1 MINRKEI
8 TAIIVMTIVFAFSIS
23 LLQSWDYFYYAS
35 IAIFVVMV
43 ANLLA
48 KKITSFYLE
57 SEIEARLWE
66 THRYGFAPH
75 RHLKKGFPI
84 GAVLPPLTSALSF
97 SYFIWMA
104 SLVFDVKPKVHRAVK
119 RHGLYSYS
127 EMTEWHIALIAAS
140 GILLNLVLSVAGY
153 LAGFTIFAKLSLFYA
168 FFNMIPLSDLDGNKI
183 FLGSIVLYTFLAVLT
198 LIGLGYA
205 FLLI

>member
-1 MINRKEI
+1 MINQKEI
-8 TAIIVMTIVFAFSIS
+8 TAIIVMTVVFAFSIS
-23 LLQSWDYFYYAS
+23 LLQNWNYFFYALV
-35 IAIFVVMV
+35 IMFVIMV

-66 THRYGFAPH
+66 THRYGFKAH
-75 RHLKKGFPI
+75 KHVKKAFPI

-97 SYFIWMA
+97 SYFVWMA

-127 EMTEWHIALIAAS
+127 EMTEYHIALIAAS

-153 LAGFTIFAKLSLFYA
+153 LAGFALFAKLSLFYA
-168 FFNMIPLSDLDGNKI
+168 FFNMIPFSDLDGNKI
-183 FLGSIVLYTFLAVLT
+183 FMGSMVLYTFLAT
-198 LIGLGYA
+198 IILIGLGYV

>member
-8 TAIIVMTIVFAFSIS
+8 TAIIVMAIIFAFSIS
-23 LLQSWDYFYYAS
+23 LLQSWNYFSYAL
-35 IAIFVVMV
+35 IAMLIIMV
-43 ANLLA
+43 ANVLV

-57 SEIEARLWE
+57 SEIETRLWE
-66 THRYGFAPH
+66 IKRWGFSPH
-75 RHLKKGFPI
+75 RTFKKGFTI

-97 SYFIWMA
+97 SYFVWMA

-127 EMTEWHIALIAAS
+127 EMTESHIARIAAS
-140 GILLNLVLSVAGY
+140 GILINLILSVVGY
-153 LAGFTIFAKLSLFYA
+153 LVGFTLFAKLSLFYA

-183 FLGSIVLYTFLAVLT
+183 FLGSLVLYIFLAALI
-198 LIGLGYA
+198 LIGLGYT
-205 FLLI
+205 FLLV